1 MMIEVFVTNVAKKK
15 DSVFLRKELLSI
27 FPDSEISFDLED
39 CDRILRI
46 KPLSLLP
53 VVCEDVI
60 SCLDA
65 NGFECKLL
73 TD

>member
-1 MMIEVFVTNVAKKK
+1 MVEIFVTNVAKKK
-15 DSVFLRKELLSI
+15 DSVFLRNELLRI

-46 KPLSLLP
+46 KTLSLLP
-53 VVCEDVI
+53 VACGEVI
-60 SCLDA
+60 SCLNA
-65 NGFECKLL
+65 HGFECNLL

>member
-1 MMIEVFVTNVAKKK
+1 MVEIFVTNVAKKK
-15 DSVFLRKELLSI
+15 DSVFLRNELLRI
-27 FPDSEISFDLED
+27 FPDAEINFDLED

-46 KPLSLLP
+46 NPLSQLP
-53 VVCEDVI
+53 VSCEEVI